1 MLYLER
7 MEYFEHLMSVS
18 SVQAMLARSRDCV
31 IAVSGGADSMMLL
44 HWFGQYQDRFT
55 QSFRVVHVNHNIQE
69 ASQSWAD
76 FVQGACSRYSMP
88 CEIIDV
94 SLAGL
99 GNNLESAARR
109 ARYHALCN
117 VGADTVILGHHG
129 NDQVENF
136 FLRVF
141 RGSGV
146 RGLKSMTTVTACWYD
161 DKITLVR
168 PLLEVT
174 RRQILDYNERHSVP
188 FIQDPSNGDCD
199 FDRNFIRNRV
209 WPVVEQRF
217 DIADINTL
225 KTIQHLGEAWQL
237 VSELADIDIDTVT
250 MPDGSMSWIDMQEIG
265 YLRIKNL
272 ILRLLDKHQCYGFSI
287 NHIEQFARGIVAAN
301 INSKNELSLRGFR
314 MYKQGAFIHVVNT
327 AAKVAA

>member
-1 MLYLER
+1 
-7 MEYFEHLMSVS
+7 MSVN
-18 SVQAMLARSRDCV
+18 SVRAMLAPSHDCV

-44 HWFGQYQDRFT
+44 HWFSEHRDRFT
-55 QSFRVVHVNHNIQE
+55 QQFRVVHVNHNIQ
-69 ASQSWAD
+69 AQSAEWAD
-76 FVQGACSRYSMP
+76 FVARVCEQYHMP
-88 CEIIDV
+88 CEIINV
-94 SLAGL
+94 SLDGY
-99 GNNLESAARR
+99 GNNLESAARK

-146 RGLKSMTTVTACWYD
+146 RGLKSMTLVTDCWYD

-174 RRQILDYNERHSVP
+174 RRQILDYTDHHNVP
-188 FIQDPSNGDCD
+188 FIQDPSNANND
-199 FDRNFIRNRV
+199 FDRNFIRNKL

-225 KTIQHLGEAWQL
+225 RTIQHLGEAWQL
-237 VSELADIDIDTVT
+237 VSDLADIDLDTVT
-250 MPDGSMSWIDMQEIG
+250 LADGSMSWVDMQEIG
-265 YLRIKNL
+265 YLRLKNL
-272 ILRLLDKHQCYGFSI
+272 ILRLLDIHGVYGFSI
-287 NHIEQFARGIVAAN
+287 HHVEQFARGIVAAN

-314 MYKQGAFIHVVNT
+314 MYKHGAMVHVCVNKVR
-327 AAKVAA
+327 AAA

>member
-1 MLYLER
+1 

-18 SVQAMLARSRDCV
+18 SVQAMLAHSRDCV

-44 HWFGQYQDRFT
+44 HWFGQHRDRFT
-55 QSFRVVHVNHNIQE
+55 QSFRVVHVNHNIQ
-69 ASQSWAD
+69 SVSGVWAD
-76 FVQGACSRYSMP
+76 FVAKVCQEYHMP
-88 CEIIDV
+88 CEIINV

-99 GNNLESAARR
+99 GNNLESAARK

-117 VGADTVILGHHG
+117 AGADTVILGHHG

-174 RRQILDYNERHSVP
+174 RRQILDYNQHHSVP

-225 KTIQHLGEAWQL
+225 KTLQHLGEAWQL
-237 VSELADIDIDTVT
+237 VSELADIDISNATCENGALDWHQLKFV
-250 MPDGSMSWIDMQEIG
+250 G
-265 YLRIKNL
+265 YMRLKNL
-272 ILRLLDKHQCYGFSI
+272 ILRLLDIHGVYGFSI
-287 NHIEQFARGIVAAN
+287 NHVEQFARGIVAAN

-314 MYKQGAFIHVVNT
+314 MYKQGAFIHVVAT
-327 AAKVAA
+327 ATKVAA